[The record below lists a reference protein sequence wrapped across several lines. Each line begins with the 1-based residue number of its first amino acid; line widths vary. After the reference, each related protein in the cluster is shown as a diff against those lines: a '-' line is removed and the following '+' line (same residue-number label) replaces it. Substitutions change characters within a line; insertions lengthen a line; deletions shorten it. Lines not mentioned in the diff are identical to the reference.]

1 MKRWI
6 LMCLCVCFLLSGS
19 AFADSMLSA
28 QDLQAVQPE
37 FEIFLEALADVLE
50 QRGLL
55 DADQRED
62 WIAFQLG
69 DYMQNGGYGT
79 IAVMY
84 NPDLLTQVEP
94 DMMLLRRQILI
105 EDWTLRLDTLRAF
118 RPNASTLPGLPLEA
132 ILLTDD
138 DVPVECRFRWYASS
152 GQLLVWDG
160 ISGEV
165 QPMGASVVTEGQP
178 VYWQE
183 SPVGAKTETLTLE
196 LLAIDTDETLGE
208 YVLTLVSDGQ
218 GWTVGEE

>member
-6 LMCLCVCFLLSGS
+6 LLCLCACFLLSGP
-19 AFADSMLSA
+19 ALADSMLSA

-37 FEIFLEALADVLE
+37 YEVFLEALADVLE

-55 DADQRED
+55 DAGQRED

-69 DYMQNGGYGT
+69 DFTQNGGYGT
-79 IAVMY
+79 IAIMY
-84 NPDLLTQVEP
+84 NPDLLAQVEP
-94 DMMLLRRQILI
+94 DMMLLRRQAQIG
-105 EDWTLRLDTLRAF
+105 EWTLRLDTLRAF
-118 RPNASTLPGLPLEA
+118 RPNASALPGLPLETT
-132 ILLTDD
+132 LLTDEG
-138 DVPVECRFRWYASS
+138 VPVECRFHWYASS

-160 ISGEV
+160 ASGAV

-178 VYWQE
+178 LYWQE
-183 SPVGAKTETLTLE
+183 SPVGIKTETLTLE
-196 LLAIDTDETLGE
+196 LLAIDTEETLGE